1 MLKLLAADGIDP
13 DIQAHYRLI
22 ASVHDTIG
30 LHTHDFFELFLILKG
45 SVVHKVNGT
54 RQLLRENTL
63 VFIRDRDVHC
73 YEQTCEG
80 DCQFINLSFYKE
92 VIDELFAF
100 LGAGFPSGKLF
111 EPELPPTLML
121 SKTEKE
127 YVRYRLDQINLTPIN
142 RKLAVKAEVRAL
154 LTDLFSRYIRIT
166 ADKADPYGQP
176 DWFRKLCQEMRKKEH
191 FTKGTSALI
200 QLSGK
205 SHAYLCRVF
214 KQQLKI
220 SPTRFINDLRLSYA
234 ENLLLNTDM
243 DILDISLE
251 TGLENVSYFY
261 ELFKRKHG
269 MTPYRFRQFDSPA
282 AVRVTCEG

>member
-13 DIQAHYRLI
+13 EIQAHYRLI
-22 ASVHDTIG
+22 TSINDTVG
-30 LHTHDFFELFLILKG
+30 MHTHDFFELFLILKG
-45 SVVHKVNGT
+45 SIVHVINGK
-54 RQLLRENTL
+54 RQLLQENTL

-73 YEQTCEG
+73 YEKASDG

-100 LGAGFPSGKLF
+100 LGTGFPSDRLF
-111 EPELPPTLML
+111 EPELPPTILL

-127 YVRYRLDQINLTPIN
+127 YVRYRLDQMNVIPSDE
-142 RKLAVKAEVRAL
+142 KLVVKAEVRAL

-166 ADKADPYGQP
+166 AEQDDPYGQP
-176 DWFRKLCQEMRKKEH
+176 EWFLTLCSEMRKKEH
-191 FTKGTSALI
+191 FTRGTAALL

-205 SHAYLCRVF
+205 SHAYLCRMF
-214 KQQLKI
+214 KLHLKI
-220 SPTRFINDLRLSYA
+220 SPTQFINELRLSYA

-261 ELFKRKHG
+261 ELFKRRHH
-269 MTPYRFRQFDSPA
+269 MTPYRFRQFGRIMRDKL
-282 AVRVTCEG
+282 